1 MMIAL
6 KKHAEY
12 IGSLSVPKENIA
24 SSFIEQVANFVKES
38 KQSKDAPL
46 PTYVG
51 VFFDEAEQAAL
62 GSMGCK
68 IKDPHVTVWHPSRG
82 ELIDLVIPHVGKTVV
97 VTCDAILRSETHTAL
112 RVSSLC
118 LASGEQL
125 PCQNVFSHI
134 TLVSPAGKA
143 HESND
148 LPKEVEEGTATMELL
163 SEPLVFNGV
172 VAEKK

>member
-1 MMIAL
+1 
-6 KKHAEY
+6 
-12 IGSLSVPKENIA
+12 
-24 SSFIEQVANFVKES
+24 
-38 KQSKDAPL
+38 
-46 PTYVG
+46 
-51 VFFDEAEQAAL
+51 
-62 GSMGCK
+62 MGCK
-68 IKDPHVTVWHPSRG
+68 IKDPHVTVWHSSRD
-82 ELIDLVIPHVGKTVV
+82 EPIDLVRPHVDMTVT

-125 PCQNVFSHI
+125 PCQNVFSHV

-143 HESND
+143 HKSND
-148 LPKEVEEGTATMELL
+148 LPKEVEEGTAAMELL